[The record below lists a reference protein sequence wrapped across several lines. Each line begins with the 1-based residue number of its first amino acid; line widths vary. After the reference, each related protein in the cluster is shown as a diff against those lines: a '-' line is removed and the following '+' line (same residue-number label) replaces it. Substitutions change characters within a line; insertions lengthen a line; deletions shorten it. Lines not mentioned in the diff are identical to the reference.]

1 MDQNQSVPPLTQDI
15 GRNEN
20 LQLHP
25 TNPVMSVNED
35 EPSTSTS
42 NQNQTVEEKVSEF
55 FPYHSKF

>member
-20 LQLHP
+20 LQLQP

-42 NQNQTVEEKVSEF
+42 NQNQTVEEKVS
-55 FPYHSKF
+55 